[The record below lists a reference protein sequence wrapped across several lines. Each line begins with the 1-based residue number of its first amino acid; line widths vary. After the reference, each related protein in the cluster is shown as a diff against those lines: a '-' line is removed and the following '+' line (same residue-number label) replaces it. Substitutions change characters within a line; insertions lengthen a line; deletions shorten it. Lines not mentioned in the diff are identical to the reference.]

1 MFVDASF
8 ESGRDSDS
16 LTPPLAR
23 LLVVGRSRSVALTM
37 VIDGTFEVWVV
48 VETYV
53 PGEDGMDRTKAGP
66 GGQAPEVAPVAAKN
80 QV

>member
-1 MFVDASF
+1 
-8 ESGRDSDS
+8 
-16 LTPPLAR
+16 
-23 LLVVGRSRSVALTM
+23 M

-53 PGEDGMDRTKAGP
+53 SGEDGMDRTKAGP